1 MGFFII
7 IFAVL
12 ILQVL
17 YCIACYYL
25 DPLVSSLLA
34 DICFMD
40 KLVLLLLVNYYG
52 TSASWP
58 CLSCLSMPKSILL
71 FWSFGNERCKQRSPH
86 LKKMDPFG
94 AYFFISGDKIY
105 SCCSW
110 FFLTIVHSWN
120 ISKQTQVAGE
130 TKLIFYTCMTM
141 WWSSVFHSQCK
152 LIPLSFY
159 CSSH

>member
-1 MGFFII
+1 M
-7 IFAVL
+7 
-12 ILQVL
+12 

-25 DPLVSSLLA
+25 DPFSFLSVGRYLFSGQIGFVAACWLLWYF
-34 DICFMD
+34 C
-40 KLVLLLLVNYYG
+40 KLAMPV
-52 TSASWP
+52 
-58 CLSCLSMPKSILL
+58 CLCQIA
-71 FWSFGNERCKQRSPH
+71 FCSFGNESLERCKQRSPH

-120 ISKQTQVAGE
+120 ISKQTQVARE

-141 WWSSVFHSQCK
+141 WLSSVFHSQCK